1 MSSIHTYRRL
11 AAVAAITLTVPTA
24 PAAGPTQGPGVTR
37 TFYATVTQAD
47 GKPVLDMGA
56 QEFELREGGR
66 VQEITVRPA
75 TNPLRAALIVSDR
88 GGGQFQQGAL
98 TFCEAVLGSGEVA
111 ITGIVVQ
118 PEPLTDFTSSP
129 DLLRGGILR
138 LGRRSSA
145 PGAGTQLIEAILDA
159 AKVVRRDGSRPAIV
173 VMRMGGEETT
183 PIAASTVLNAI
194 RASRAT
200 MYVVSPAGVD
210 RYPMQSNRSGE
221 SVTVVPT
228 VLGGGVRESG
238 GRQIDVAVN
247 TMRPAMHQV
256 ASELLNQYEITY
268 TLPAGTK
275 PSDRIAVTTTRKG
288 VSVRAPTRIAN

>member
-1 MSSIHTYRRL
+1 MRSLQRITAI
-11 AAVAAITLTVPTA
+11 AAVISAAPIAMRATSTSAQV
-24 PAAGPTQGPGVTR
+24 VTR
-37 TFYATVTQAD
+37 TLYATVTSSD

-66 VQEITVRPA
+66 VQEIAVRAA
-75 TNPLRAALIVSDR
+75 TKPLRAALIVSDR

-98 TFCEAVLGSGEVA
+98 TFCEAVLGSGEIA

-118 PEPLTDFTSSP
+118 PELLTDFTTSP

-145 PGAGTQLIEAILDA
+145 PGAGTQLIEAILDV

-228 VLGGGVRESG
+228 VLGGGVGESG

-247 TMRPAMHQV
+247 TMRPAMQQV
-256 ASELLNQYEITY
+256 ATELLNQYEITY
-268 TLPAGTK
+268 TLPSGTK
-275 PSDRIAVTTTRKG
+275 PNDRIAVTTKRKG
-288 VSVRAPTRIAN
+288 VTVRAPTRIAN